1 MNSPSPKK
9 PVSMQSG
16 KKDITIGFAEDFKDI
31 DLDRGRLKKLI
42 RHLCRRFGLGKA
54 TVSIAVLGDEGIR
67 KINRKFLK
75 KDAATDVIS
84 FDLSD
89 EGQSEKVFELVV
101 NGEQARREGLARGHG
116 PEGELALY
124 VVHGLLHNLGF
135 DDSVGVKAE
144 KMHRLEDEILQ
155 QFGYGIIYKDRAS
168 SGAKKK

>member
-1 MNSPSPKK
+1 
-9 PVSMQSG
+9 MQSG
-16 KKDITIGFAEDFKDI
+16 EKDITIEFADDFKDI
-31 DLDRGRLKKLI
+31 DFDRGRLKRLI
-42 RHLCRRFGLGKA
+42 RHLCRRFGLSKA
-54 TVSIAVLGDEGIR
+54 MVSIAILGDEGIR

-89 EGQSEKVFELVV
+89 EGQAEKVFELVV

-135 DDSVGVKAE
+135 DDSDEAGAE
-144 KMHRLEDEILQ
+144 KMHLQEDEILQ
-155 QFGYGIIYKDRAS
+155 QFGYGVIYKGRTS
-168 SGAKKK
+168 PGAEKK